1 MLADVLK
8 GSEMAPAKSTLLAIT
23 LLITSSLSLSCSPKD
38 ELAKDQPTDEAK
50 FFCGEATGVP
60 ATIGTTQSG
69 KTVPVIRW
77 TSTTFDAVGWTQ
89 KKRCEAVSE
98 RFELYREQGRLKYLT
113 TGRMNGQPVICTTD
127 KDGGACDGLV
137 YTLKPDQDP
146 TQTLKDLLE
155 VKTLK
160 GGPLNETTPR
170 LYIKMSDVMNTAD
183 KNFSGS
189 TSGIGKSLQ
198 PSKETLW

>member
-1 MLADVLK
+1 MFSHVLR
-8 GSEMAPAKSTLLAIT
+8 GSEVAPARSTLLAGT
-23 LLITSSLSLSCSPKD
+23 LLITYVLALACSPKD
-38 ELAKDQPTDEAK
+38 ELVKDQPTDEAK
-50 FFCGEATGVP
+50 FFCSETSGVP
-60 ATIGTTQSG
+60 ATIGTTESG
-69 KTVPVIRW
+69 KIVSVIRW
-77 TSTTFDAVGWTQ
+77 TSKTFDAVGWTQ

-160 GGPLNETTPR
+160 RGPLNETTPR

-183 KNFSGS
+183 KNYSAS
-189 TSGIGKSLQ
+189 PTGIGKSPL
-198 PSKETLW
+198 SSEETLW